1 MQAKKLLA
9 PETQSYVKIKLNLWI
24 KLSFYQTNKILQNF
38 LQIVKKFA
46 EKLQTFCKKIL
57 NPL

>member
-9 PETQSYVKIKLNLWI
+9 PETQSYVKTKAKYVDKI
-24 KLSFYQTNKILQNF
+24 QTNKILQNF

-46 EKLQTFCKKIL
+46 EKLQTFYKKIL